1 MRSYNQNINLLQ
13 IRHIRF
19 VYSRIDQSINEHK
32 TYFEIMHID
41 GGPSAT
47 HNVYTYRFKARTGPF
62 IKVSI
67 MTGDMA
73 GDGKYL

>member
-1 MRSYNQNINLLQ
+1 MR
-13 IRHIRF
+13 
-19 VYSRIDQSINEHK
+19 
-32 TYFEIMHID
+32 ID

-47 HNVYTYRFKARTGPF
+47 HNVYTYRFKAPTGPF

-67 MTGDMA
+67 MTGNMA